1 MAEYSNTSP
10 YHATPQ
16 NEISLETLVPRTI
29 TAEEDDQTYTIERTY
44 AYRPDLLAFDLY
56 GTPRLWLVFAL
67 RNPDQIEDPI
77 YDFTPGVTIQLP
89 KANNISNDLGV

>member
-16 NEISLETLVPRTI
+16 NSISLEPLVPRTI
-29 TAEEDDQTYTIERTY
+29 TAELDDQTYTIERTY
-44 AYRPDLLAFDLY
+44 AYRPDLLSYDLY
-56 GTPRLWLVFAL
+56 GTPRLWWVFAQ

-77 YDFTPGVTIQLP
+77 YDFKPGVTIQLP
-89 KANNISNDLGV
+89 KADNISKDLGV